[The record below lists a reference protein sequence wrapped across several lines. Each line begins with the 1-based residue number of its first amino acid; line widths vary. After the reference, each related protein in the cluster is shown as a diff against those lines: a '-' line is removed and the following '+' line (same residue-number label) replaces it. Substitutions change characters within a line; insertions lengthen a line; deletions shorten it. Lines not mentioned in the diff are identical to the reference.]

1 MQGKR
6 RALIRWSLGNT
17 VGLFCDR
24 PAVLLCPSRVP
35 AGCARRPEGVARMHR
50 KPFVLTAQQYAEC
63 WRERIDKEQ
72 AALATIVESE
82 KEKKA
87 AADIVMAERRA
98 AADLAAEKA
107 ALAKLP
113 GVERVQALEK
123 QLTAERTKREQLE
136 SLLEMAKSQRGS

>member
-1 MQGKR
+1 M
-6 RALIRWSLGNT
+6 A
-17 VGLFCDR
+17 
-24 PAVLLCPSRVP
+24 AVLAL
-35 AGCARRPEGVARMHR
+35 
-50 KPFVLTAQQYAEC
+50 VLYAESALAPDPTVAV
-63 WRERIDKEQ
+63 RAGGVGVDKEQ